1 MDLARVEGNV
11 VSTVKSD
18 RLRGFKLLVVSL
30 LKPDTTTTETNILA
44 VDTMGAG
51 EGEIV
56 LVVRGSSARQAD
68 SLENVPSD
76 ATIVG
81 IVDSIVYRGKEM
93 YYKQ

>member
-30 LKPDTTTTETNILA
+30 LKPDTTTTETNIVA

-51 EGEIV
+51 EG
-56 LVVRGSSARQAD
+56 
-68 SLENVPSD
+68 
-76 ATIVG
+76 
-81 IVDSIVYRGKEM
+81 
-93 YYKQ
+93 